1 MRKFV
6 LILVLAALMLSAC
19 TSKTPTTT
27 VPTAEPTAQ
36 TAPQATAT
44 TGTTGSTTDCTVSS
58 IFPEPKAP
66 LNVTVPRASADDW
79 SIGPADARMVVIVYS
94 DFQ

>member
-19 TSKTPTTT
+19 TSKTPTAA
-27 VPTAEPTAQ
+27 PTAEPTAQ

-44 TGTTGSTTDCTVSS
+44 SGATGSVTDCTISS